1 MGEKTDLFH
10 CDEKMLTYDAAVV
23 LEKIVAG
30 LKQGKLAAS
39 GENGPTCV
47 ELPRLAEL
55 EISFKEKSKPG
66 KSKKKL
72 SIELTWKDND
82 APVGLDG

>member
-1 MGEKTDLFH
+1 MGEKSDLFQ

-30 LKQGKLAAS
+30 LKQRKLSAS
-39 GENGPTCV
+39 GENGPACV
-47 ELPRLAEL
+47 ELPLVGKM
-55 EISFKEKSKPG
+55 EISFKEKAKSG

-72 SIELTWKDND
+72 SIEIVWKEEDT
-82 APVGLDG
+82 VSLDG

>member
-1 MGEKTDLFH
+1 M
-10 CDEKMLTYDAAVV
+10 
-23 LEKIVAG
+23 
-30 LKQGKLAAS
+30 
-39 GENGPTCV
+39 
-47 ELPRLAEL
+47 ELPRLAGL